1 MVSAVLLLTACVQL
15 ACVFL
20 LWART
25 TRVARIWLLGMVGIG
40 LAYDSAVVG
49 LGAMLGEGP
58 LLHASSVGRF
68 VGHALLT
75 PLLVLWAADRTGAS
89 PRWRRSALVL
99 TVALVAWGVLAELP
113 HLRLVPR
120 RFADTLRYS
129 AESPAPPVSALV
141 VTAVL
146 IAAGIV
152 LWRSEG
158 RRSPLLGTGLLL
170 LASAAAVAVPP
181 LGNVGEAVLLAAL
194 TGAEV
199 DGSARKLAQVRW
211 MTISRSRGG
220 TRP

>member
-1 MVSAVLLLTACVQL
+1 MVSAVLLLTACIQL
-15 ACVFL
+15 ACVVL
-20 LWART
+20 LW
-25 TRVARIWLLGMVGIG
+25 TRITRIPRIWLLGLVGIG
-40 LAYDSAVVG
+40 VAYDSAIVG
-49 LGAMLGEGP
+49 LGATLGEGA
-58 LLHASSVGRF
+58 LLHALSLGRF

-99 TVALVAWGVLAELP
+99 TVALVAWGVLTELP

-120 RFADTLRYS
+120 WFADTLRYS
-129 AESPAPPVSALV
+129 AESPAPPVPALV

-146 IAAGIV
+146 LVAGIV

-158 RRSPLLGTGLLL
+158 RLSPLLSTGLLL

-181 LGNVGEAVLLAAL
+181 LGNVGEAVMLAAF

-199 DGSARKLAQVRW
+199 RVFSSKADMSASSGDEPEA
-211 MTISRSRGG
+211 GAG
-220 TRP
+220 A

>member
-1 MVSAVLLLTACVQL
+1 MVSAVLLLTACIQL
-15 ACVFL
+15 ACVVL
-20 LWART
+20 LW
-25 TRVARIWLLGMVGIG
+25 TRITRIPRIWLLGLVGIG
-40 LAYDSAVVG
+40 VAYDSAIVG
-49 LGAMLGEGP
+49 LGATLGEGA
-58 LLHASSVGRF
+58 LLHALSLGRF

-99 TVALVAWGVLAELP
+99 TVALVAWGVLTELP

-120 RFADTLRYS
+120 WFADTLRYS
-129 AESPAPPVSALV
+129 AESPAPPVPALV

-146 IAAGIV
+146 LVAGIV

-158 RRSPLLGTGLLL
+158 RLSPLLSTGLLL

-181 LGNVGEAVLLAAL
+181 LGNVGEAVMLAAF

-199 DGSARKLAQVRW
+199 RVSSGSRYV
-211 MTISRSRGG
+211 GE
-220 TRP
+220 